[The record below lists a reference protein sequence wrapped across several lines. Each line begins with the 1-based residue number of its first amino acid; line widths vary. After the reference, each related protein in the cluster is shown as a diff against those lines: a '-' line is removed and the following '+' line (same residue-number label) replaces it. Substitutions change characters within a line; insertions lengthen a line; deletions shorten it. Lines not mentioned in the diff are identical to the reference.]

1 MNEEIFDSISDLLAK
16 SGTTVYKNMDGSIVV
31 SLPDSSEKLA
41 DCTDNGDGT
50 VSYTMYLGDG
60 TEEVGS
66 GTPEEFKEH
75 VLDALDSWIDY
86 VPYDQSSAEPNV
98 PAEYRRA
105 IGESRDDAMRR
116 SLFEMGLEDDQAEA
130 IIEVANALMEASSS
144 VSLTIDNMPLEGKSF
159 DDLVERNKP
168 FLTRKWLIKQLKDKN
183 VDVGDLDLKKDGI
196 SVLVEKLMPALS
208 ADEKK
213 NGGRPTKA
221 QLKDF
226 VEQYRSAA
234 HTETIQG
241 DDEVLG
247 TAWNQFGK
255 TAKDKTSK
263 TGGKAKATTAVMD
276 NETPIE
282 SGEADDY
289 DEEIGY
295 KEVNHGAGDED
306 ELKSEQFIADNMGGA
321 VSVKDAV
328 VTEKKNKKGEV
339 VSQQL
344 DGFAD
349 IEDGNADAEAEPS
362 DDGDPMIKLWDGD
375 ASSIGR
381 EDLSDKYDIPAEALV
396 QVESRTNQLKEAFN
410 DILQSIPTIQSRPVS
425 FVMQLLFGKAGGG
438 LRGTVLRLINGDQDT
453 LQKIERG
460 KGILDISKA
469 TPAQRKELED
479 AMNTDTVKNAIAKI
493 QHEFAVYAAFIR
505 EILPVAYDEACNIES
520 GSEQSAEGDVS
531 EVAPDFVSMFRTFLF
546 NKKCPFAGYPWN
558 VVDKLCNKLGSV
570 IKFSEPKG
578 GSRKITGVITG
589 KSANGTF
596 TTQKNS

>member
-1 MNEEIFDSISDLLAK
+1 MNEEIFDSISNLLAK
-16 SGTTVYKNMDGSIVV
+16 SGTTVSKSMDGSIVV
-31 SLPDSSEKLA
+31 SLPDSTEKLA

-50 VSYTMYLGDG
+50 VSYTMYRGDG
-60 TEEVGS
+60 GEEVGS
-66 GTPEEFKEH
+66 GTPEDFKEH

-86 VPYDQSSAEPNV
+86 VPYDQFSVEPHV
-98 PAEYRRA
+98 SAEYRRA
-105 IGESRDDAMRR
+105 IGESREDAMRR

-144 VSLTIDNMPLEGKSF
+144 VSLTIDKMPLEGKNF

-168 FLTRKWLIKQLKDKN
+168 FLTKKWLIKQLKDKN
-183 VDVGDLDLKKDGI
+183 VDLGDLDLKKAGI
-196 SVLVEKLMPALS
+196 SALVEKLMPALS
-208 ADEKK
+208 DAEKK

-226 VEQYRSAA
+226 VEQYKAAA

-255 TAKDKTSK
+255 TATDKTSK
-263 TGGKAKATTAVMD
+263 AGGKAKATTAVMD
-276 NETPIE
+276 NETSIE

-289 DEEIGY
+289 DEELGY
-295 KEVNHGAGDED
+295 REANHGAGDED
-306 ELKSEQFIADNMGGA
+306 ELKSEQFIADNMGDA

-339 VSQQL
+339 VSQKL
-344 DGFAD
+344 DGFTD
-349 IEDGNADAEAEPS
+349 IEEDNVDTEAEPAN
-362 DDGDPMIKLWDGD
+362 DGDPMITLWDGD

-381 EDLSDKYDIPAEALV
+381 EDLSDKYDIPAGALE
-396 QVESRTNQLKEAFN
+396 QVESKANQLKESFN
-410 DILQSIPTIQSRPVS
+410 DILQSIPTIQSRPVA

-469 TPAQRKELED
+469 TPAQRKDLEA
-479 AMNTDTVKNAIAKI
+479 AMKTDLVQNAIAKV
-493 QHEFAVYAAFIR
+493 QQEFADYAAFIR
-505 EILPVAYDEACNIES
+505 EILPVAYDEACNIET

-531 EVAPDFVSMFRTFLF
+531 EVAPDFVDMFRTFLF

-570 IKFSEPKG
+570 IKFSEPTG
-578 GSRKITGVITG
+578 GSRAISGVLTG
-589 KSANGTF
+589 KTAA
-596 TTQKNS
+596 KV

>member
-1 MNEEIFDSISDLLAK
+1 MNEEIFDSISGLLAK
-16 SGTTVYKNMDGSIVV
+16 SGTTVSKNMDGSIVV

-50 VSYTMYLGDG
+50 VSFKLYLGDG
-60 TEEVGS
+60 NEDTGS

-75 VLDALDSWIDY
+75 VLNALDSWIDY
-86 VPYDQSSAEPNV
+86 VPYDQFAVEPNIS
-98 PAEYRRA
+98 PEYRRA
-105 IGESRDDAMRR
+105 IGESREDAMRR

-130 IIEVANALMEASSS
+130 IIEVTNALMEASSS
-144 VSLTIDNMPLEGKSF
+144 VSLTIDNMPLEGKNF

-168 FLTRKWLIKQLKDKN
+168 FLTKKWLIKQLKDKN
-183 VDVGDLDLKKDGI
+183 VDLGDLDLKKAGI
-196 SVLVEKLMPALS
+196 AALVEKLMPSLS
-208 ADEKK
+208 DAEKK
-213 NGGRPTKA
+213 NGGRPTKS

-234 HTETIQG
+234 QTQSIQS

-255 TAKDKTSK
+255 TAKDASSK
-263 TGGKAKATTAVMD
+263 SGGKAKATTAVMD

-295 KEVNHGAGDED
+295 KEVNHGAGDDD
-306 ELKSEQFIADNMGGA
+306 ELKSEQFIADNMGGT

-344 DGFAD
+344 DGFTD
-349 IEDGNADAEAEPS
+349 IEDDNVDTEAEPV

-381 EDLSDKYDIPAEALV
+381 EDLSDKYDIPTGALE
-396 QVESRTNQLKEAFN
+396 QVEARTNQLKESFN
-410 DILQSIPTIQSRPVS
+410 DILQSIPTIKSRPVS

-438 LRGTVLRLINGDQDT
+438 LRGTVLRLINGDQAT
-453 LQKIERG
+453 LQKIEHGRG
-460 KGILDISKA
+460 IIDAAKA
-469 TPAQRKELED
+469 TEAQRKELEG
-479 AMNTDTVKNAIAKI
+479 ALATETVQNAIAKI
-493 QHEFAVYAAFIR
+493 QQEFADYAAFIR
-505 EILPVAYDEACNIES
+505 EILPVAYDEACDIES

-531 EVAPDFVSMFRTFLF
+531 EVAPDFVNMFRTFLF
-546 NKKCPFAGYPWN
+546 NKKCPFAGYPWT
-558 VVDKLCNKLGSV
+558 VVDKLCNNLGSV
-570 IKFSEPKG
+570 IKLGEPTG
-578 GSRKITGVITG
+578 GSRKISGVLAGTPAT
-589 KSANGTF
+589 SAA
-596 TTQKNS
+596 K

>member
-1 MNEEIFDSISDLLAK
+1 MNEEIFDSISGLLAK
-16 SGTTVYKNMDGSIVV
+16 SGTTVSKNLDGSIVV

-50 VSYTMYLGDG
+50 VSFKLYLGDG
-60 TEEVGS
+60 NEDTGS

-75 VLDALDSWIDY
+75 VLNALDSWIDY
-86 VPYDQSSAEPNV
+86 VPYDQITVEPNIS
-98 PAEYRRA
+98 PEYRRA
-105 IGESRDDAMRR
+105 IGESREDAMRR

-144 VSLTIDNMPLEGKSF
+144 VSLTIDKMPLEGKNF

-168 FLTRKWLIKQLKDKN
+168 FLTKKWLIKQLKDKN
-183 VDVGDLDLKKDGI
+183 VDLGDLDLKKAGI
-196 SVLVEKLMPALS
+196 SALVEKLMPALS
-208 ADEKK
+208 PDEKK
-213 NGGRPTKA
+213 NGGRPTKS

-226 VEQYRSAA
+226 VEQYRSATQ
-234 HTETIQG
+234 TETIQG

-328 VTEKKNKKGEV
+328 VTEKKNKKGDV
-339 VSQQL
+339 VDQHL
-344 DGFAD
+344 DGFTD
-349 IEDGNADAEAEPS
+349 IEEANVDTEAEPV

-381 EDLSDKYDIPAEALV
+381 EDLSGKYDIPAEALE
-396 QVESRTNQLKEAFN
+396 QVEARTSQLKESFN
-410 DILQSIPTIQSRPVS
+410 DILQSIPAIKSRPVS

-438 LRGTVLRLINGDQDT
+438 LRGTVLRLINGDQAT
-453 LQKIERG
+453 LQKIEHDRG
-460 KGILDISKA
+460 IIDVAKA
-469 TPAQRKELED
+469 TEAQRKELEG
-479 AMNTDTVKNAIAKI
+479 ALATETVQNAIAKI
-493 QHEFAVYAAFIR
+493 QQEFADYAAFIR
-505 EILPVAYDEACNIES
+505 EILPVAYDEACDIES
-520 GSEQSAEGDVS
+520 GSEQSADGDVS
-531 EVAPDFVSMFRTFLF
+531 EVAPDFVNMFRTFLF

-558 VVDKLCNKLGSV
+558 VVDKLCNNLGSIIKLG
-570 IKFSEPKG
+570 EPTG
-578 GSRKITGVITG
+578 GSRKISGVLAGNPAT
-589 KSANGTF
+589 ATA
-596 TTQKNS
+596 

>member
-1 MNEEIFDSISDLLAK
+1 MNEEIFDSISGLLAK
-16 SGTTVYKNMDGSIVV
+16 SGTTVSKNLDGSIVV

-50 VSYTMYLGDG
+50 VSFKLYLGDG
-60 TEEVGS
+60 NEDTGS

-75 VLDALDSWIDY
+75 VLNALDSWIDY
-86 VPYDQSSAEPNV
+86 VPYDQFSVEPNISL
-98 PAEYRRA
+98 EYRRA
-105 IGESRDDAMRR
+105 IGESREDAMRR

-130 IIEVANALMEASSS
+130 IIEVANALMEANSS
-144 VSLTIDNMPLEGKSF
+144 VSLTIDKMPLEGKNF

-168 FLTRKWLIKQLKDKN
+168 FLTKKWLIKQLKDKN
-183 VDVGDLDLKKDGI
+183 VDLGDLDLKKAGI
-196 SVLVEKLMPALS
+196 SALVEKLMPALS
-208 ADEKK
+208 PDEKK
-213 NGGRPTKA
+213 NGGRPTKS

-226 VEQYRSAA
+226 VEQYRSATQ
-234 HTETIQG
+234 TETIQG

-328 VTEKKNKKGEV
+328 VTEKKNKKGDV
-339 VSQQL
+339 VDQHL
-344 DGFAD
+344 DGFTDVEEANVD
-349 IEDGNADAEAEPS
+349 SEAEPA
-362 DDGDPMIKLWDGD
+362 DDGDPMIRLWDGD

-381 EDLSDKYDIPAEALV
+381 EDLSDKYDIPAGALE
-396 QVESRTNQLKEAFN
+396 QVESRTSQLKESFN
-410 DILQSIPTIQSRPVS
+410 DILQSIPTIKSRPVS

-453 LQKIERG
+453 LQKIEHGRG
-460 KGILDISKA
+460 IIDVAKA
-469 TPAQRKELED
+469 TEAQRKELEA
-479 AMNTDTVKNAIAKI
+479 AMETETVKNAIAKI
-493 QHEFAVYAAFIR
+493 QQEFADYAAFIR

-531 EVAPDFVSMFRTFLF
+531 EVAPDFVNMFRTFLF
-546 NKKCPFAGYPWN
+546 NKKCPFAGYPWY
-558 VVDKLCNKLGSV
+558 VVDKLCNNLGSIIKLG
-570 IKFSEPKG
+570 EPTG
-578 GSRKITGVITG
+578 GSRKISGVLTGNPATAVA
-589 KSANGTF
+589 K
-596 TTQKNS
+596 

>member
-1 MNEEIFDSISDLLAK
+1 MNEEIFDNISDLLAK
-16 SGTTVYKNMDGSIVV
+16 SGTTVSKNIDGSIVV
-31 SLPDSSEKLA
+31 SLPDSPEKLA

-86 VPYDQSSAEPNV
+86 VPYDPSRVEPNV

-105 IGESRDDAMRR
+105 IGESRDDAMRS
-116 SLFEMGLEDDQAEA
+116 SLFEMGLDDDQAEA

-144 VSLTIDNMPLEGKSF
+144 VYLTIDKMPLEGKNF
-159 DDLVERNKP
+159 DDLVERNKA
-168 FLTRKWLIKQLKDKN
+168 FLTKKWLIKQLKDKN
-183 VDVGDLDLKKDGI
+183 VDLGDLDLNKAGI
-196 SVLVEKLMPALS
+196 SALVEKLMPALG

-213 NGGRPTKA
+213 NGGRPTKS
-221 QLKDF
+221 QLKEF

-234 HTETIQG
+234 QTQSIQS

-255 TAKDKTSK
+255 TATDKSSK
-263 TGGKAKATTAVMD
+263 TGGKAKATTAVMG

-289 DEEIGY
+289 DEELGY
-295 KEVNHGAGDED
+295 KEVNHGVGDED
-306 ELKSEQFIADNMGGA
+306 ELKSEQFIADNMGGT

-344 DGFAD
+344 DGFTD
-349 IEDGNADAEAEPS
+349 VEEDNVDTEAEPV

-381 EDLSDKYDIPAEALV
+381 EDLTDKYDIPAEALE
-396 QVESRTNQLKEAFN
+396 QVEARTIQLKESFN
-410 DILQSIPTIQSRPVS
+410 DILQSIPTIKSRPVS

-438 LRGTVLRLINGDQDT
+438 LRGTVLRLINGDQAT
-453 LQKIERG
+453 LQKIEHGRG
-460 KGILDISKA
+460 IIDVAKA
-469 TPAQRKELED
+469 TEAQRKELEG
-479 AMNTDTVKNAIAKI
+479 ALKTETVQNAIAKI
-493 QHEFAVYAAFIR
+493 QQEFADYAAFIR
-505 EILPVAYDEACNIES
+505 EILPVAYDEACDIES

-531 EVAPDFVSMFRTFLF
+531 EVAPDFVNMFRTFLF
-546 NKKCPFAGYPWN
+546 NKKCPFAGYPWY
-558 VVDKLCNKLGSV
+558 VVDKLCSNLGSI
-570 IKFSEPKG
+570 IKLSEPTG
-578 GSRKITGVITG
+578 GSRKVSGVLAGNPATAAA
-589 KSANGTF
+589 K
-596 TTQKNS
+596 

>member
-1 MNEEIFDSISDLLAK
+1 MNEEIFDRIADLLAK
-16 SGTTVYKNMDGSIVV
+16 SGTTVSQNMDGSIVV
-31 SLPDSSEKLA
+31 SLPANSEKLA

-50 VSYTMYLGDG
+50 VSYTMYRGDG
-60 TEEVGS
+60 AEEVGR
-66 GTPEEFKEH
+66 GTPEDFKEH
-75 VLDALDSWIDY
+75 VLDVLDSWIDY
-86 VPYDQSSAEPNV
+86 VPYDQSSVEPNV

-105 IGESRDDAMRR
+105 IGESREDAMRR

-130 IIEVANALMEASSS
+130 IIEVVNALMEASSS

-168 FLTRKWLIKQLKDKN
+168 FLTKKWLIKQLKDKN
-183 VDVGDLDLKKDGI
+183 VDLGDLDLKKAGI
-196 SVLVEKLMPALS
+196 STLVEKLMPSLS
-208 ADEKK
+208 DSEKK
-213 NGGRPTKA
+213 NGGRPTKS
-221 QLKDF
+221 QLKEF

-234 HTETIQG
+234 QTQTIQS

-255 TAKDKTSK
+255 TANGKSPNS
-263 TGGKAKATTAVMD
+263 GGKAKANAAVMD

-289 DEEIGY
+289 DEELGY
-295 KEVNHGAGDED
+295 KEANHGSGEGD
-306 ELKSEQFIADNMGGA
+306 ELKSEQFVADNMGGT

-344 DGFAD
+344 DGFTD
-349 IEDGNADAEAEPS
+349 IEEDNVDAEAEPV
-362 DDGDPMIKLWDGD
+362 DDGDPMIRLWDGD

-381 EDLSDKYDIPAEALV
+381 EDLSDKYDIPAEALG
-396 QVESRTNQLKEAFN
+396 QVESRTNQLKESFN

-460 KGILDISKA
+460 KGILDIAKA
-469 TPAQRKELED
+469 TPAQRKDLE
-479 AMNTDTVKNAIAKI
+479 AALNTETVQDAIAKI
-493 QHEFAVYAAFIR
+493 QKEFADYAAFIR

-520 GSEQSAEGDVS
+520 GSEQSAEGDIS
-531 EVAPDFVSMFRTFLF
+531 EVAPDFVNVFRTFLF

-558 VVDKLCNKLGSV
+558 VVDKLCSKLGSV

-578 GSRKITGVITG
+578 GSRTVSGALTDKT
-589 KSANGTF
+589 ANGAF
-596 TTQKNS
+596 ADQKKA